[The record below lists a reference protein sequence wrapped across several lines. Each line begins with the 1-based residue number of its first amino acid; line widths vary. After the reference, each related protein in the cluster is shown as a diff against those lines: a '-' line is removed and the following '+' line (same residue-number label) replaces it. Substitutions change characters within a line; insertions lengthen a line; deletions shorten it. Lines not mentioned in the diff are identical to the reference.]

1 MKKQIIIVTAVL
13 ALLLLVSAG
22 NSPCSAQTTHL
33 QQTTPS
39 ITSASKPATV
49 EVGMSRVFHL
59 RDGNV
64 VNGTIIAIE
73 HDSIAVIE
81 APDGKLRIPT
91 WEILEEMVDIVKHD
105 DTHFVGPVL
114 SEDDYSISVK
124 TPYGVVVVLKR
135 DVKSMERYYG
145 DKKVSWAEEKRKFH
159 PAEELTDI
167 FLDPTAFPLEP
178 NTIYLSGLSLGYGF
192 TENFMLRT
200 QFGNNFVG
208 DINLHPMY
216 RIFHRSTGKSDLSL
230 AIGAKLYSH
239 HHIRNQASK
248 YSHWIIDT
256 TVTYTN
262 PQGDITLDQENSVPM
277 DNVIK
282 EPNKKV
288 FYWESYLVLSR
299 RQSLPSGRGKWGWH
313 LGVATNSLIYDKI
326 ELLPGYEWSED
337 FQVPY
342 RVWAA
347 FDYDLT
353 RRLKFLIEVFADN
366 GYKTVDFKDT
376 WDSYWDFSGTPFSV
390 DTQRGEYQP
399 ANLDFGFTYALN
411 DAFRL
416 GIHFQSPYATIYWKW

>member
-22 NSPCSAQTTHL
+22 NSPSNAQTTHP
-33 QQTTPS
+33 QQTTPGIAS
-39 ITSASKPATV
+39 VSKPATV
-49 EVGMSRVFHL
+49 EVGMSRMFHL

-64 VNGTIIAIE
+64 VSGTIIAIE

-135 DVKSMERYYG
+135 DVKQMERYYG

-239 HHIRNQASK
+239 HRIRNQAEK
-248 YSHWIIDT
+248 YSHWIIDST
-256 TVTYTN
+256 HTYTN
-262 PQGDITLDQENSVPM
+262 PQGNRSLDDENSVSM
-277 DNVIK
+277 DNVIQ
-282 EPNKKV
+282 EPTKKD

-313 LGVATNSLIYDKI
+313 LGLATNSLIYDKPG
-326 ELLPGYEWSED
+326 LLSGYIWSED
-337 FQVPY
+337 FQFPY

-366 GYKTVDFKDT
+366 GYKTVEFKDT
-376 WDSYWDFSGTPFSV
+376 WDSYWDFNGTPFTV

-399 ANLDFGFTYALN
+399 VNLDFGFTYALN